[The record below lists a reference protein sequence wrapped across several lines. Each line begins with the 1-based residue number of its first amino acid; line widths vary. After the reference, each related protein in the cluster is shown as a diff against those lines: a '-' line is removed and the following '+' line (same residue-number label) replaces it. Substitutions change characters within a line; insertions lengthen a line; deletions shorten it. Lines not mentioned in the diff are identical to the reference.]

1 MTEENLDNTIPF
13 LSDFDKSV
21 PLPITQES
29 SSQSK
34 KNFKKARDMDSPK
47 LHKVL
52 ADGGM
57 GSRREME
64 ELILSGRISVN
75 GTPAHIGQR
84 IAHNDQVRV
93 NGKLLK
99 VKIDPPPIRVLA
111 YHKPVGEIVSKD
123 DPEKRPSVFKNLPRI
138 KGGRWIAV
146 GRLDINTEGLILF
159 SNSGDLANRLMHPRN
174 EIEREYAVRL
184 YGEISDEKI
193 ERLLAGIELEEGL
206 AKFKKLELVG
216 GGSAN
221 VWVRVLM
228 AEGKRREVR
237 RLFDAVDIT
246 VSRLIRIRYGIVSL
260 PENLRRGRSTEL
272 SSKAIEALLKTV
284 GMKQVGSKKNS
295 SRKKGNRPSGNSKA
309 HFGASLS
316 ANVRGKSSGVR
327 KVSFRPKIGLSDQS
341 AAGGINS
348 YAPVHGVGDDDSQPK
363 NLDAHLSRLGGPM
376 RKAKRVGRRPNPLQT
391 SWGLATSSPELTTGV
406 PKNKKSRP
414 ARKPKRAN
422 NNARKVKD
430 TGQE

>member
-1 MTEENLDNTIPF
+1 MTEETPDNSIPF
-13 LSDFDKSV
+13 LSEFDKSV
-21 PLPITQES
+21 SITIDNGN
-29 SSQSK
+29 SK
-34 KNFKKARDMDSPK
+34 HGRKNFKKMRETDSPK

-64 ELILSGRISVN
+64 DLILSGRISVN

-84 IAHNDQVRV
+84 ITHNDQVRV

-111 YHKPVGEIVSKD
+111 YHKPIGEIVSRD

-184 YGEISDEKI
+184 YGDISGEKI
-193 ERLLAGIELEEGL
+193 EKLLAGIEFEEGL
-206 AKFKKLELVG
+206 AQFKKLEVVG
-216 GGSAN
+216 GGGAN

-228 AEGKRREVR
+228 VEGKRREVR
-237 RLFDAVDIT
+237 RLFEAVDVT

-272 SSKAIEALLKTV
+272 STKAIEALLKTV
-284 GMKQVGSKKNS
+284 GMKQVGSKKSMSRRKGRS
-295 SRKKGNRPSGNSKA
+295 SDSSGVN
-309 HFGASLS
+309 FGASSLGQTRGTRS
-316 ANVRGKSSGVR
+316 GARKSNFYQKTNSVNYNDVGKSNAYSEVYGT
-327 KVSFRPKIGLSDQS
+327 
-341 AAGGINS
+341 
-348 YAPVHGVGDDDSQPK
+348 GDDDSQPK
-363 NLDAHLSRLGGPM
+363 NDDAHLSKLGGPM
-376 RKAKRVGRRPNPLQT
+376 RKAKRVGQRPDPLQT
-391 SWGLATSSPELTTGV
+391 SWGPATNSTETV
-406 PKNKKSRP
+406 PGALKNKKSRSP
-414 ARKPKRAN
+414 NRQRRTSRNPRKIKAS
-422 NNARKVKD
+422 
-430 TGQE
+430 GHH

>member
-1 MTEENLDNTIPF
+1 MTEENSDNAIPF

-21 PLPITQES
+21 PLHIAQES
-29 SSQSK
+29 LSYTK
-34 KNFKKARDMDSPK
+34 KNAKKTRDMDSPK

-93 NGKLLK
+93 NGRLLK
-99 VKIDPPPIRVLA
+99 VKIDPPLIRVLA
-111 YHKPVGEIVSKD
+111 YHKPVGEIVSRD
-123 DPEKRPSVFKNLPRI
+123 DPEKRPSVFKNLPKI

-193 ERLLAGIELEEGL
+193 ERLLAGIEFEEGF

-216 GGSAN
+216 GGNAN

-237 RLFDAVDIT
+237 RLFEAVDIT
-246 VSRLIRIRYGIVSL
+246 VSRLIRIRYGVVSL
-260 PENLRRGRSTEL
+260 PENLRRGRSIEL
-272 SSKAIEALLKTV
+272 TSKAIEALLKTV
-284 GMKQVGSKKNS
+284 GMRQVGVKKNNS
-295 SRKKGNRPSGNSKA
+295 WRKGKPSDNSRLP
-309 HFGASLS
+309 FGASLS
-316 ANVRGKSSGVR
+316 SNVRGKNLGAKRAQLRS
-327 KVSFRPKIGLSDQS
+327 KVGLTDQNTIE
-341 AAGGINS
+341 GTNS
-348 YAPVHGVGDDDSQPK
+348 YTAAHELGDEDSQPK
-363 NLDAHLSRLGGPM
+363 SLDAHLSKLGGPM
-376 RKAKRVGRRPNPLQT
+376 RKPKRVGRRPNPLQT
-391 SWGLATSSPELTTGV
+391 SWGLATNSSEIATGTL
-406 PKNKKSRP
+406 KNKKSRP

-422 NNARKVKD
+422 KNARKVKD
-430 TGQE
+430 MKQE